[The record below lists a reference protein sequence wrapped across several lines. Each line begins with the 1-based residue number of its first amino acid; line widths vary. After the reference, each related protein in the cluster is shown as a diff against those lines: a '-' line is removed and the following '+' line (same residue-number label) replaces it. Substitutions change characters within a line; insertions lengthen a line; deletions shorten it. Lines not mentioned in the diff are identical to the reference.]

1 MSEKSVFGKAKTN
14 LFRATQKISEKL
26 GRADETVDL
35 TFNQDKDRFELHYKA
50 VKRINETTIKVLSLF
65 RELTVQQA
73 TVIDDLKSIYEPSCA
88 LYNASVKGQEV
99 AKRLDASRIKFD
111 EVMRE
116 YYVEL
121 LSKYQGQFAEIS
133 DRIAERNVRRLDMDR
148 YAGHLKR
155 AMEKGD
161 REKEASNKV
170 KLEAAKQNYRAL
182 NEELLHDLPLLY
194 EDRVKFFG
202 PLMATYYGGLGNMYK
217 ESRQISSEMLPLIA
231 NIDRTTQHDHPRV
244 TTDPGLSSA
253 SHKSSA
259 VFEETPPNSNRLSMS
274 LPSSQ
279 ARPALPAP
287 PTSTEHSGPRAK
299 VLFDFNAQDPSE
311 LPLKAGQIV
320 NILKQDGDWWEGELN
335 GKKGLLPSNYVQ
347 II

>member
-26 GRADETVDL
+26 GRAEETVDL
-35 TFNQDKDRFELHYKA
+35 NFNQDKDRFELHYKA
-50 VKRINETTIKVLSLF
+50 VKRINETTIKVLTLF

-73 TVIDDLKSIYEPSCA
+73 IVIDDLKSIYEPSCP

-99 AKRLDASRIKFD
+99 AKRLDASRNKFD
-111 EVMRE
+111 EIMRE

-121 LSKYQGQFAEIS
+121 LSKYQGQFAEVNERIS
-133 DRIAERNVRRLDMDR
+133 ERNVRRLDMDR

-161 REKEASNKV
+161 REKEASNKA

-182 NEELLHDLPLLY
+182 NDELLHDLPLLF
-194 EDRVKFFG
+194 EDRIKFFG
-202 PLMATYYGGLGNMYK
+202 PLMASYYSALGIMYK
-217 ESRQISSEMLPLIA
+217 ESHDISNEMMPLIS

-244 TTDPGLSSA
+244 TTDPGLSAA

-259 VFEETPPNSNRLSMS
+259 VFEETSPSSNRLSTS
-274 LPSSQ
+274 LPPPQ

-287 PTSTEHSGPRAK
+287 VSSENSGYPRAK

-311 LPLKAGQIV
+311 LPLKVGQIINV
-320 NILKQDGDWWEGELN
+320 LKQDGDWWEGELN

-347 II
+347 LI